1 MVKIPI
7 WPIFLIV
14 FSLPMVLFA
23 QNTATIKG
31 KISDSKNQPIFDA
44 YILVEN
50 NSTIATSD
58 STGNYQITIPS
69 NQTINITITHVS
81 YQNITHKFQLQE
93 GEVKIFNPILIVKEE
108 KLNEIQVNSKQDIRE
123 KNTIIKSEHLEQLPV
138 SSNGAVEQI
147 VKTLPGVSS
156 NNELSSQYSVRGGNF
171 DENLVYINEIE
182 IHRPNL
188 VRSGQQ
194 EGLSVINPDL
204 VSSIQFSSGGF
215 DSKYGDKLSSVLDV
229 KYKKPEQF
237 EASADVSLL
246 GGAVHFENKSKNQK
260 LSYLAGARYK
270 TNQYLLNS
278 LDTKGEYQPNF
289 ADFQGLVNYQFNT
302 SFSIHFWG
310 NISQNKYVF
319 KPENRSTSFGTISNA
334 LNLKI
339 YFDGKE
345 KDEFRSNMEAI
356 TLKYHPN
363 SNSLIRLIA
372 NRYETTE
379 EENFDIIGQYYL
391 SDLFISQGGSTK
403 ESLENLGIGTF
414 IDHARNKLK
423 KKLTGIELKGDHNLA
438 GVFLQWG
445 IGGQVEKVNDR
456 INEWQYQDSAGYSIP
471 YSDSEVKLAYS
482 RNAKNKTS
490 SKHLTSFGQGTYV
503 YENLNGEFQ
512 FTAGFRYHFWDYNN
526 TNLFSP
532 RASINFI
539 PKWKNKVKFRFSTGF
554 YQQIP
559 SYREMLSIDG
569 QISPNITIQKSIH
582 YVLGQEYFFRAW
594 NRPFKFSSE
603 LYYKDLKNL
612 IPYDIENV
620 RIRYYGDQKSKGYAT
635 GLDLR
640 INGEFVPGTE
650 SWASLSFLK
659 TQENILGDEQG
670 YISRPTDERI
680 NFSLFF
686 QDYLPNNPSY
696 KMHLSLFYGGKL
708 PVWSPKTEKQIN
720 NFRMPN
726 YRRIDLGF
734 SKILL
739 DETSTIKNGLLKHF
753 KSMWIDLEIFNIL
766 DINNT
771 ISYLWI
777 KDISGNQYAIPNYLT
792 SRKLNIKLSAKF

>member
-414 IDHARNKLK
+414 IDHARNKLQ
-423 KKLTGIELKGDHNLA
+423 KKLTGLELKGDHNLG

-603 LYYKDLKNL
+603 FYYKDLKNL

-686 QDYLPNNPSY
+686 QDYLPNTPSY
-696 KMHLSLFYGGKL
+696 KMHLSLFYGGRL
-708 PVWSPKTEKQIN
+708 PVWSPKTEKQVN

-753 KSMWIDLEIFNIL
+753 KSMWIDLEIFNVL